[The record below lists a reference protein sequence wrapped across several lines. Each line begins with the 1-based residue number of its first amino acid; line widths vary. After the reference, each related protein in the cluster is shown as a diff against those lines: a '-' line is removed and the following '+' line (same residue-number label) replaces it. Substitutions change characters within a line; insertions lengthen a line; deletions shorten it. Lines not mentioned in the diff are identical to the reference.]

1 MITNISKNNKMKIV
15 KIILCALFGLMFINA
30 GLDKLLHYMPM
41 PEMPA
46 EMMKV
51 NEAFGT
57 IVWLMP
63 LIAVIEILGGLLFIF
78 PKTRA
83 LGAIVILP
91 IMVGII
97 IHNAV
102 YMPSGLS
109 IAGVFLI
116 INIWMIQD
124 NWEKYKPMFR

>member
-1 MITNISKNNKMKIV
+1 MKIV
-15 KIILCALFGLMFINA
+15 KTILSILFGLMFINA
-30 GLDKLLHYMPM
+30 GIEKFLHYMPM

-46 EMMKV
+46 EMMKI

-63 LIAVIEILGGLLFIF
+63 LVAVIEILGGLLFIF

-97 IHNAV
+97 VHNAV

>member
-1 MITNISKNNKMKIV
+1 MKIL
-15 KIILCALFGLMFINA
+15 KTILCVLFGLMFINA

-41 PEMPA
+41 PEMPT

-97 IHNAV
+97 LHNAIF
-102 YMPSGLS
+102 MPSGLA
-109 IAGVFLI
+109 IAGPFFLI
-116 INIWMIQD
+116 NLWMIGD
-124 NWEKYKPMFR
+124 NWENYKPMFR